1 MLIGIA
7 RNLAGNRG
15 DHISCAPSMVSHNWS
30 LIFIGMKQT
39 KKNFEWKI
47 GELCFS
53 EFLNCFLTKLSGI
66 DLHENLVD

>member
-1 MLIGIA
+1 
-7 RNLAGNRG
+7 
-15 DHISCAPSMVSHNWS
+15 MVSHNWS

-39 KKNFEWKI
+39 KKIFELKI

-66 DLHENLVD
+66 DLHEYRVIDESMPFASIHPNIIKINP